1 LKKEEAAQKDDE
13 IENEEEVCQ
22 AERKEEAEAYHEQ
35 MKAETT
41 AYKKQ

>member
-1 LKKEEAAQKDDE
+1 MKH
-13 IENEEEVCQ
+13 EEEVCQ
-22 AERKEEAEAYHEQ
+22 AEKKEEAEAYHDQ